1 MFNIIKLMI
10 KVYALKLF
18 YEIFKDSDNWI
29 HILKKTRAGTLV
41 SFLFSIMFNFLN

>member
-1 MFNIIKLMI
+1 MLDIIKLMM

-29 HILKKTRAGTLV
+29 HILKKTRVAALV
-41 SFLFSIMFNFLN
+41 FSFSLMLDLTN